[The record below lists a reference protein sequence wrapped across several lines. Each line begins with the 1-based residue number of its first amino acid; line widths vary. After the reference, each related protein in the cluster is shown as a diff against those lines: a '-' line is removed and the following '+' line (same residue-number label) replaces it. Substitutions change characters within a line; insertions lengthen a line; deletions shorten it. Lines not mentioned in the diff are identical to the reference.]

1 MAIKTRKHEN
11 LTETNI
17 AHVINLLN
25 SEKPITKKEACSI
38 LNISYNTTRLSRII
52 EEHIE
57 TMEFRERRRAYNKGK
72 GATEMEIK
80 QVVNFYLD
88 GSNISDIAKSLYRS
102 PAFIKA
108 IIDRLGI
115 PQKLAMTD
123 YKGRREA
130 MLPEQCVAEEF
141 EVGEKIWAV
150 RQNYPAIV
158 QRLLGRDEKQGVNT
172 YLVYTI
178 ECTQEDLK
186 DTYFPHLSY
195 AGKQYCLASYEMGS
209 LKHLQKY
216 L

>member
-1 MAIKTRKHEN
+1 MIKAKTHEK

-17 AHVINLLN
+17 AHVIELLN
-25 SEKPITKKEACSI
+25 AEKPITKKEACSI
-38 LNISYNTTRLSRII
+38 LNISYNTTRLARII
-52 EEHIE
+52 QEHKE
-57 TMEFRERRRAYNKGK
+57 TVEFRERRKAYNKGK

-88 GSNISDIAKSLYRS
+88 GSNVSDIAKSLYRS

-123 YKGRREA
+123 YAGRRSA

-141 EVGEKIWAV
+141 EEGEKVWAV
-150 RQNYPAIV
+150 RQNYPAVV
-158 QRLLGRDEKQGVNT
+158 QRLLGTDKKTGVNS
-172 YLVYTI
+172 YLVCTI
-178 ECTQEDLK
+178 EATQEDLK
-186 DTYFPHLSY
+186 DTYFPHLSF